1 METDLRQ
8 SPVRFKAVPAE
19 TERRGDWEVVR
30 RYRDEGAGPHIIDLS
45 HIPRWDIQDRDLT
58 AIRPAGLEIPK
69 APGVCHLE
77 GGVLINRMNRTQAAV
92 WYLDSKES
100 AAPDGPAVTEVTDA
114 TCFLAVLGK
123 AARSILEKVSGL
135 DLADPDRHPPFLVQG
150 PVSHVPGQVV
160 YLGAAGEVDGVL
172 MAVSRG
178 YGASMVTAL
187 MEAGA
192 EWGMRPA
199 GEATFTD
206 WLARCETAPWPNG
219 RKTP

>member
-8 SPVRFKAVPAE
+8 SPVRFQAVPAE

-30 RYRDEGAGPHIIDLS
+30 RYRDEGAGPHLVDLS
-45 HIPRWDIQDRDLT
+45 HIPRWDVQDRDLS
-58 AIRPAGLEIPK
+58 AIRPAGQWIPET
-69 APGVCHLE
+69 AGTCHLQS
-77 GGVLINRMNRTQAAV
+77 GVLINRMNRTQAAV
-92 WYLDSKES
+92 WYLSSEET
-100 AAPDGPAVTEVTDA
+100 AAPDGPAVTDVTDA
-114 TCFLAVLGK
+114 TCLLAVLGE
-123 AARSILEKVSGL
+123 AARSILEKVSSL
-135 DLADPDRHPPFLVQG
+135 DLADPDRRPPFLVQG

-160 YLGAAGEVDGVL
+160 VLGAAGEVAGVL

-178 YGASMVTAL
+178 YGESMVAAL

-206 WLARCETAPWPNG
+206 WLARCETAARPNG
-219 RKTP
+219 RETP